1 MCFRAA
7 DYCMSATEL
16 NLSYALQ
23 NTLIPQIH
31 SQSQYSSFWQIFLTT
46 AIFAPL
52 LAPLIWSKFWGLPK
66 LITAFLLC
74 LWQEAGTNITT
85 KLSCISSPFFY
96 WWWMVLPLSQET
108 RKSQKS
114 SPHPLFST
122 QMMYRLWRYY
132 NFINYNII
140 RHYKRGDCS
149 RTAGTETLTGCTLLS
164 RPLTLLAIPFIP
176 QMLSVF
182 YVYPWSTKKQIYFFQ
197 SSPLLDPQC
206 ISSLLPRLLFHDLE
220 TQHFSL
226 EEQRNDECRT
236 GQGSWSEE
244 RTKKQMQRERYTTN
258 CSEWNSW
265 HFKKQTNKQK
275 MYLILSPGT
284 RSRIS

>member
-122 QMMYRLWRYY
+122 QMMYRLWLVSSSDIT
-132 NFINYNII
+132 NEV
-140 RHYKRGDCS
+140 
-149 RTAGTETLTGCTLLS
+149 TAHA
-164 RPLTLLAIPFIP
+164 PLE
-176 QMLSVF
+176 Q
-182 YVYPWSTKKQIYFFQ
+182 K
-197 SSPLLDPQC
+197 PLLVAPFF
-206 ISSLLPRLLFHDLE
+206 LGHL
-220 TQHFSL
+220 HF
-226 EEQRNDECRT
+226 
-236 GQGSWSEE
+236 
-244 RTKKQMQRERYTTN
+244 
-258 CSEWNSW
+258 
-265 HFKKQTNKQK
+265 
-275 MYLILSPGT
+275 
-284 RSRIS
+284 